1 MVATVGELVPWPVS
15 PAESSIDSPGLAP
28 RGIPP
33 IAAAVSH
40 TFTVAPGNGCVTS
53 SPAYAGW
60 LLPPPNSQAPQIV
73 SVPRRTI
80 ATDDCCLKVVAP
92 LMFGASCRYY
102 PVLPP
107 YDRPG
112 ERWTIREIPDSRSP
126 QSLRGDYGRLLG
138 HQSSETLQTEGH
150 ETLGRRSPAFRFVG
164 GRYWTRTSDLC
175 HVRAALCQL
184 S

>member
-60 LLPPPNSQAPQIV
+60 LRPPPNSQAPQIM

-92 LMFGASCRYY
+92 LMFRASCRYY

-107 YDRPG
+107 YGRPG

-126 QSLRGDYGRLLG
+126 QSPRGDHGRLLR
-138 HQSSETLQTEGH
+138 HQSWESYRPRDTKRWAVGA
-150 ETLGRRSPAFRFVG
+150 PRFDLLVDDTG
-164 GRYWTRTSDLC
+164 LEPVTS
-175 HVRAALCQL
+175 AM
-184 S
+184 